1 MGITRPEDLGTTD
14 YLSELHSRQFAELWW
29 EAMMAQKY
37 NEFADVVPALRSE
50 DV

>member
-1 MGITRPEDLGTTD
+1 MGITKPEDLGTTD

-37 NEFADVVPALRSE
+37 NEFADVVSSLRSE

>member
-1 MGITRPEDLGTTD
+1 MSITRPEDLGTTG

-37 NEFADVVPALRSE
+37 NEFADTTPALRSE